1 MKINKT
7 KEDLHPSQLRLL
19 KFSKGFFN
27 ITLVLLFPDGKK
39 EKYQFYKRDKS
50 GWNTVADKIASNLAS
65 V

>member
-7 KEDLHPSQLRLL
+7 KEDLQLSQLRLL
-19 KFSKGFFN
+19 KFSKGFLY
-27 ITLVLLFPDGKK
+27 ITLVLRFPDDKK
-39 EKYQFYKRDKS
+39 EKYQFYKSDKS